1 MAKIFISTADLV
13 IPTGRQTKETNA
25 EIETQ
30 PAIVEDRTRKCST
43 QFKYLHNFLYFSII
57 KLSCFISPKR
67 QFLIS
72 SYSLNLN

>member
-30 PAIVEDRTRKCST
+30 PASVEDRIRNCST
-43 QFKYLHNFLYFSII
+43 QFKYSHNFLYFSII
-57 KLSCFISPKR
+57 KLSCFIPPKDS
-67 QFLIS
+67 FLFHHI
-72 SYSLNLN
+72 LLI